1 MTDQIFPPP
10 ADRPSLTRRS
20 ALTGAATGLPFLLL
34 PGRAWGAAKSMPVVE
49 TIAGRVS
56 GIRDRGCD
64 IFRGVPY
71 AGPVS
76 GQHRF
81 LRPTAPVPW
90 AGIREATRPGAPS
103 IQVAGQTFGIDE
115 PPPAEDCLTL
125 TIWTPAADGGRRPV
139 MVYSHGGGFTTGSAA
154 SVLQDGANLARQN
167 DVVVVQTNHRLGLL
181 GFLYLDELAGPEY
194 QGSGCNGLRDIAAAL
209 RWISGNIGA
218 FGGDPGN
225 VMIFGE
231 SGGGAKTS
239 CLYAMPEAAPYFHKA
254 SIESGPG
261 IRMTRSQEARE
272 TTARVLSEL
281 GIAASHWRRLID
293 LPVADLLRVQVKLSG
308 APNSGALAGGRNG
321 IGAAR
326 RGFAPVV
333 DSYALPTHPFDP
345 APPEMSRA
353 KPLIVGYNRDEFAF
367 FGMVAGDRDAFSLSE
382 AGLAER
388 MKRELPDDW
397 TRVLDVYRA
406 SRPGASPSQI
416 YVAYRS
422 ARFSGIGAT
431 VIAER
436 KAAQHGAPAFA
447 YRFDYALERPVP
459 GTSYPLGAMHALDIA
474 FKFNNV
480 ENVALKGAP
489 NFAGSRPERLR
500 AGLAM
505 SAMWAHFARTG
516 VPRAPDQPAWPSY
529 DLDRRETMLIDAQ
542 CRIAEDPD
550 AAERRLW
557 ATL

>member
-1 MTDQIFPPP
+1 MG
-10 ADRPSLTRRS
+10 AVPST
-20 ALTGAATGLPFLLL
+20 
-34 PGRAWGAAKSMPVVE
+34 PVVE
-49 TIAGRVS
+49 TTAGRVS
-56 GIRDRGCD
+56 GVRERGCD

-71 AGPVS
+71 AGSVS
-76 GQHRF
+76 GKHRF
-81 LRPTAPVPW
+81 RAPVAPVPW
-90 AGIREATRPGAPS
+90 AGIRDATRPGAPS
-103 IQVAGQTFGIDE
+103 IQVAGQTFGIGE
-115 PPPAEDCLTL
+115 PSPAEDCLTL
-125 TIWTPAADGGRRPV
+125 TIWTPAADGRRRPV

-181 GFLYLDELAGPEY
+181 GFLYLDDIAGPEY
-194 QGSGCNGLRDIAAAL
+194 QGSGCNGVRDIAAAL
-209 RWISGNIGA
+209 RWISNNIGA

-261 IRMTRSQEARE
+261 IRMTRTQEAHE
-272 TTARVLSEL
+272 TTAQVLSEL
-281 GIAASHWRRLID
+281 GIAALDWRRLID
-293 LPVADLLRVQVKLSG
+293 MPVAELLRVQVKLSG
-308 APNSGALAGGRNG
+308 MPNSGALAGGRNG

-333 DSYALPTHPFDP
+333 DGYALPAHPFDP
-345 APPEMSRA
+345 AAPETSRA
-353 KPLIVGYNRDEFAF
+353 KPLIVGYNRDEFTF
-367 FGMVAGDRDAFSLSE
+367 FGMVAGDRDAFALSD
-382 AGLAER
+382 AGLVER

-397 TRVLDVYRA
+397 AKVLDVYRA
-406 SRPGASPSQI
+406 SRPGASASQI

-422 ARFSGIGAT
+422 ARFSGIGST

-436 KAAQHGAPAFA
+436 KAAQHDAPVFA
-447 YRFDYALERPVP
+447 YRFDYALERTVP

-480 ENVALKGAP
+480 ESVAPTGAS
-489 NFAGSRPERLR
+489 NFVGHRPERMR
-500 AGLAM
+500 AGRAM
-505 SAMWAHFARTG
+505 SAMWARFARTG
-516 VPRAPDQPAWPSY
+516 VPGAVDQPAWPSY
-529 DLDRRETMLIDAQ
+529 DLYRRATMLIDAQ
-542 CRIAEDPD
+542 CRVAEDPD

-557 ATL
+557 ASI